1 MTYNHLHKYQYEL
14 TKVLNNQFNKQ
25 LLGISSNAYLCY
37 QGHHQKF
44 TVSLFELNE
53 DIEAKPQLNV
63 VSKKVE
69 TEHVLLISEY
79 TIDYKVEQLVRDLT
93 KFVMNEGPI
102 NDNSIN
108 PTT

>member
-1 MTYNHLHKYQYEL
+1 MTYNQLHKYQYEL

-25 LLGISSNAYLCY
+25 LLSISSNAYLCY
-37 QGHHQKF
+37 QGHHKKF

-53 DIEAKPQLNV
+53 DIEAKQQLNV

-69 TEHVLLISEY
+69 TEHVVLISEY
-79 TIDYKVEQLVRDLT
+79 IIDYKVEQLVRDLT